1 MHVDTTD
8 LRLLRIFLT
17 IAESGGFAAAQGELN
32 LSLPT
37 ISSHMATLESRLGL
51 TLCRRG
57 RGGFA
62 LTTEGNAVYE
72 EARHLF
78 QALDRFEQRARA
90 LRNRLSGTL
99 TLGVVDN
106 TITDP
111 NLPLEAVFAR
121 FAQEAPEV
129 VVSITTRPPSELLRD
144 VVSRQLQIAIGS
156 FPRIALGLDYTDLH
170 TERQN
175 LYCGRRHPLFDTDD
189 ADITVE
195 LAREHR
201 IVARSYWG
209 MRDMKLF
216 AIAAPRAVVSDMEST
231 ARLILSGAYLG
242 YLPDHYAAADTAAGR
257 LRPIRPD
264 LFGVKALFQA
274 ATAPEAREEPIVAL
288 FLNLLAAEMRGA
300 GVSPA
305 AASPPRP
312 AQ

>member
-62 LTTEGNAVYE
+62 LTTEGNAIYE
-72 EARHLF
+72 EVRHLF
-78 QALDRFEQRARA
+78 LALDRFEQRARA
-90 LRNRLSGTL
+90 LKDRLSGTL
-99 TLGVVDN
+99 TLGIVDN
-106 TITDP
+106 TITDA
-111 NLPLEAVFAR
+111 NLPLEKVFAR
-121 FAQEAPEV
+121 FAQEAPDV

-144 VVSRQLQIAIGS
+144 VVSRQLQLAIGS
-156 FPRIALGLDYTDLH
+156 FPRIALGLHYIDLYT
-170 TERQN
+170 EQQN
-175 LYCGRRHPLFDTDD
+175 LYCGREHLLFAAADD
-189 ADITVE
+189 AVTIEQV
-195 LAREHR
+195 RQHR

-209 MRDMKLF
+209 MRDMKVF

-242 YLPDHYAAADTAAGR
+242 YLPDHYAASDAAAGR
-257 LRPIRPD
+257 LRAIRPD
-264 LFGVKALFQA
+264 IFGTKALFQA
-274 ATAPEAREEPIVAL
+274 ATVPESKADPIVTL
-288 FLNLLAAEMRGA
+288 FLDLLAAETGRK
-300 GVSPA
+300 PA
-305 AASPPRP
+305 V
-312 AQ
+312 

>member
-37 ISSHMATLESRLGL
+37 ISSHMAALESRLGL

-62 LTTEGNAVYE
+62 LTTEGNAIYE

-78 QALDRFEQRARA
+78 LALDRFEQRARA
-90 LRNRLSGTL
+90 LQNRMSGTL
-99 TLGVVDN
+99 TLGIVDN
-106 TITDP
+106 TISDP
-111 NLPLEAVFAR
+111 HLPLEKVFAR
-121 FAQEAPEV
+121 FAAAAPDV

-144 VVSRQLQIAIGS
+144 VVARQLHLAIGS
-156 FPRIALGLDYTDLH
+156 FPRVALGLTYTDLY
-170 TERQN
+170 TEQQN
-175 LYCGRRHPLFDTDD
+175 LYCGRDHPLFPTDD
-189 ADITVE
+189 PAITIE
-195 LAREHR
+195 LVRQHR

-242 YLPDHYAAADTAAGR
+242 YLPDHYAAPDAAAGR

-264 LFGVKALFQA
+264 LFGTKALFQA
-274 ATAPEAREEPIVAL
+274 ATVSESKAEPMVTL
-288 FLNLLAAEMRGA
+288 FLDLLTAEMEAVKSGRERVA
-300 GVSPA
+300 PA
-305 AASPPRP
+305 
-312 AQ
+312 

>member
-62 LTTEGNAVYE
+62 LTAEGNAIYE

-78 QALDRFEQRARA
+78 LALDRFEQRARA
-90 LRNRLSGTL
+90 LQNRLSGTL
-99 TLGVVDN
+99 TLGIIDN

-111 NLPLEAVFAR
+111 NLPLERVFAR
-121 FAQEAPEV
+121 FAQEAPDV
-129 VVSITTRPPSELLRD
+129 VVSIVTRPPSELLRD
-144 VVSRQLQIAIGS
+144 VVSRQLQLAIGG
-156 FPRIALGLDYTDLH
+156 FPRIALGLHYIDLYT
-170 TERQN
+170 EQQN
-175 LYCGRRHPLFDTDD
+175 LYCGTDHPLFATAED
-189 ADITVE
+189 AITIE
-195 LAREHR
+195 LVRQHR

-209 MRDMKLF
+209 MRDMKVF

-242 YLPDHYAAADTAAGR
+242 YLPDHYAASDRAAGR
-257 LRPIRPD
+257 LRAIRPD
-264 LFGVKALFQA
+264 LFGTKALFQA
-274 ATAPEAREEPIVAL
+274 ATVPESKADPIVAL
-288 FLNLLAAEMRGA
+288 FLDLLVAETGR
-300 GVSPA
+300 
-305 AASPPRP
+305 
-312 AQ
+312 